1 MTPEQVD
8 NVILV
13 ISSIITITVP
23 ILLSLSI
30 AIDWIESFIR

>member
-1 MTPEQVD
+1 MTPGQID

-13 ISSIITITVP
+13 LSSIVTIAVP